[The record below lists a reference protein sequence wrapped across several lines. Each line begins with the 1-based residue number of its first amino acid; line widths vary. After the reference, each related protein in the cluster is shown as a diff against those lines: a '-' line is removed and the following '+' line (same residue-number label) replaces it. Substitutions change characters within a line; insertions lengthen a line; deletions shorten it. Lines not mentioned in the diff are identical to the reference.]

1 MQYTKSQL
9 AATIDHTILK
19 PDTLPSDIERL
30 CTEAIQYNFAS
41 CCVNPTFVPQAKE
54 LLAGSNVKVCTVIG
68 FPLGANA
75 SEIKYNETELA
86 IFNGATEIDMVINIG
101 RFIGGDLEYTRR
113 EISTISHIC
122 KTANVLLKVI
132 VETCLLQDAQIA
144 EITKI
149 VEDAGADYI
158 KTSTGFS
165 SSGASLNDIKIFK
178 QNIKGDLKIK
188 ASGGIRDL
196 KFALELLEAG
206 AERLGTSSGIKIV
219 ESL

>member
-9 AATIDHTILK
+9 AATIDHTILR
-19 PDTLPSDIERL
+19 PDALPSDIERL
-30 CTEAIQYNFAS
+30 CKEAIQYSFAS
-41 CCVNPTFVPQAKE
+41 CCVNPTFVPLAKE
-54 LLAGSNVKVCTVIG
+54 LLGESDVKVCTVIG

-75 SEIKYNETELA
+75 SEIKFNETELA

-101 RFIGGDLEYTRR
+101 RFIGGDIEYTRR
-113 EISTISHIC
+113 EISTIAQIC
-122 KTANVLLKVI
+122 RNAKVLLKVI

-149 VEDAGADYI
+149 VEEAGADYI

-165 SSGASLNDIKIFK
+165 SAGASLSDINIFK
-178 QNIKGDLKIK
+178 QNIKGSLKIK

-206 AERLGTSSGIKIV
+206 AERLGTSAGIKIV

>member
-1 MQYTKSQL
+1 MQFTKSQL

-19 PDTLPSDIERL
+19 PDAQIRDIERL
-30 CTEAIQYNFAS
+30 CREAIQYNFAS
-41 CCVNPTFVPQAKE
+41 CCVNPTFVPLVKR
-54 LLAGSNVKVCTVIG
+54 LLADSNVKVCTVIG

-113 EISTISHIC
+113 EISTIAHIC
-122 KTANVLLKVI
+122 KSANVLLKVI

-149 VEDAGADYI
+149 VEEAGADYI

-165 SSGASLNDIKIFK
+165 SAGANLNDIKIFK
-178 QNIKGDLKIK
+178 QNIQGNLKIK
-188 ASGGIRDL
+188 ASGGIRNL
-196 KFALELLEAG
+196 EFALELLDAG
-206 AERLGTSSGIKIV
+206 AERLGTSSGITIV
-219 ESL
+219 DSL